1 MQIRDH
7 RSILIS
13 VLIMSILGLVGCQ
26 NSPSSTSTAA
36 TTGYGT
42 VTEVTQIST
51 VEESGS
57 IVPRQITTVS
67 WSTNGTIGKILV
79 TEGEEVSANQVLM
92 TLDQASLPE
101 NTKLSQLK
109 LAQMTSE
116 SALAEARQAVLDAQ
130 SALDSAK
137 YARVNL
143 DYKDQATIDNAY
155 YEYVL
160 AKEKY
165 ESAKAEYENWADEDA
180 SDHYETDLAPYFTA
194 MFKAQSEMDSK
205 QYVYDL
211 YKSDSSTQTYAEY
224 DNAVSVAENKLLEA
238 QNYLTA
244 ISFGDVPADATGE
257 KLLNYYQN
265 KFAVDSIKIRAPFAG
280 TVAAIYD
287 QTGIVVSNN
296 HPSLELIDR
305 SELSVTISVDESDVI
320 KIKQEMAAKITVD
333 VLPDLDL
340 NGHVRMIE
348 PVGKANNGVVYYN
361 VVVVLDESNPEIPI
375 NATAEVSIQ
384 VSEPVVNLA
393 VPASA
398 VLSDSIGEYVQV
410 LENGIVQRVDVVSGT
425 ILSDDTVIVTGA
437 LSAGQ
442 QVVTVQSTNSSTTNN
457 PGGGGELFLGGGGG
471 GGPAPAGGGD
481 PLPGGNQP

>member
-1 MQIRDH
+1 MHFRNN
-7 RSILIS
+7 RSFFVSILI
-13 VLIMSILGLVGCQ
+13 VTLLGVAGCQ
-26 NSPSSTSTAA
+26 SSQSSTSAV
-36 TTGYGT
+36 TTTDYGT

-92 TLDQASLPE
+92 TLDPASLPE

-137 YARVNL
+137 YARENL

-165 ESAKAEYENWADEDA
+165 ESAKADYENWADEDA

-211 YKSDSSTQTYAEY
+211 YKSDSSAQTYAEY

-244 ISFGDVPADATGE
+244 ISFGDVPADATGD

-265 KFAVDSIKIRAPFAG
+265 KLAVDSINLRAPFAG

-320 KIKQEMAAKITVD
+320 KLKQEMAAKITVD

-340 NGHVRMIE
+340 IGHVRMIE
-348 PVGKANNGVVYYN
+348 PAGKASNGVVYYN
-361 VVVVLDESNPEIPI
+361 VVVVLDGNNPEIPI

-384 VSEPVVNLA
+384 VNDPVVNLA

-398 VLSDSIGEYVQV
+398 VLSDSVGEYVQV

-425 ILSDDTVIVTGA
+425 ILSDDNVIVTGA

-442 QVVTVQSTNSSTTNN
+442 QVVTVQSTTSSTTNN
-457 PGGGGELFLGGGGG
+457 PVGGGGFLGGGGG
-471 GGPAPAGGGD
+471 GGPAPSGGGD
-481 PLPGGNQP
+481 ELPGGNQP

>member
-1 MQIRDH
+1 MHIRDH
-7 RSILIS
+7 RSIFIS
-13 VLIMSILGLVGCQ
+13 IFVMSILGLVGCQ
-26 NSPSSTSTAA
+26 GSPSSTSTST

-57 IVPRQITTVS
+57 IVPRQITSVS
-67 WSTNGTIGKILV
+67 WSTNGTIDKILV
-79 TEGEEVSANQVLM
+79 TEGEDVSANEVLM
-92 TLDQASLPE
+92 TLDPASLPE

-116 SALAEARQAVLDAQ
+116 PALAEARQAVLDAQ

-137 YARVNL
+137 YARENL

-160 AKEKY
+160 AKGKY
-165 ESAKAEYENWADEDA
+165 ESAKTDYENWADEDA

-205 QYVYDL
+205 KYVYDL

-224 DNAVSVAENKLLEA
+224 DNAVSLAQNKLLEA

-244 ISFGDVPADATGE
+244 ISFGDVPADATGD

-265 KFAVDSIKIRAPFAG
+265 KLTADTVNLRAPFAG

-287 QTGIVVSNN
+287 QPGIVVSNN
-296 HPSLELIDR
+296 RPSLELIDR
-305 SELSVTISVDESDVI
+305 SELSVTISVADIDVI
-320 KIKQEMAAKITVD
+320 QLKQEMAANITVD
-333 VLPDLDL
+333 VLPEL
-340 NGHVRMIE
+340 NLIGHVRMIE

-361 VVVVLDESNPEIPI
+361 VLVVLDTNNPEIPI
-375 NATAEVSIQ
+375 NATAQVSIQ
-384 VSEPVVNLA
+384 VSDPVVKLA

-398 VLSDSIGEYVQV
+398 VLSDSVGEYVQV
-410 LENGIVQRVDVVSGT
+410 IENGIVQRVDVVSGT
-425 ILSDDTVIVTGA
+425 ILSDDTVVVTGD

-442 QVVTVQSTNSSTTNN
+442 QVAIVQSTGSSTTNN
-457 PGGGGELFLGGGGG
+457 RVGGGGFLGVGGG
-471 GGPAPAGGGD
+471 GGPAPSGGGSQV
-481 PLPGGNQP
+481 PGGNQP